1 MSRIYVVAVLS
12 VLTITAS
19 AAAAADGKKTSV
31 HLDHWMAPG
40 DAAKRPNP
48 VKPNGA
54 SIARGKELFEANCV
68 VCHGPSGRGDGP
80 AGTALQPRPA
90 DLVRMAPSHS
100 DGDFAWK
107 ISEGRSPMP
116 AFKANLSESQ
126 IWDLVNYVKRGLP
139 SKKK

>member
-1 MSRIYVVAVLS
+1 MIRFGFVLFSLALSGVVGG
-12 VLTITAS
+12 TAWANS
-19 AAAAADGKKTSV
+19 GKTVTS
-31 HLDHWMAPG
+31 HDHWMAPG
-40 DAAKRPNP
+40 DAAKRANP
-48 VKPNGA
+48 IKPDSA
-54 SIARGKELFEANCV
+54 SLARGKELFEANCV